1 MVEKLASKILSILKK
16 DNAIDDEIYE
26 AYEYGMQILIVNII
40 GILISL
46 FIGLIMS
53 SVFETV
59 IFLISFVL
67 TRRYCGGYHTS
78 ALWKCLLTTGCMII
92 STLVI
97 NKYFLLSKPICIII
111 SVIALMLFA
120 NFAPIENENKPLED
134 FLKIKN
140 KILSLIILILQCI
153 IGYVLLLFDIDIYN
167 IIFISIAY
175 IALFIFISIFKE
187 RSNKNEKSVENDC

>member
-1 MVEKLASKILSILKK
+1 MVEKLANKILSILKK
-16 DNAIDDEIYE
+16 DNVIDDEIYE
-26 AYEYGMQILIVNII
+26 AYEYGMQIIIINII

-46 FIGLIMS
+46 IIGLLMS

-59 IFLISFVL
+59 IFLISFVVI
-67 TRRYCGGYHTS
+67 RRYCGGYHTN

-97 NKYFLLSKPICIII
+97 NKYFLLSKSICIII

-140 KILSLIILILQCI
+140 KILSLIILISQCI

-175 IALFIFISIFKE
+175 IALFIFVSILKE
-187 RSNKNEKSVENDC
+187 RSNENEKSVKNDR